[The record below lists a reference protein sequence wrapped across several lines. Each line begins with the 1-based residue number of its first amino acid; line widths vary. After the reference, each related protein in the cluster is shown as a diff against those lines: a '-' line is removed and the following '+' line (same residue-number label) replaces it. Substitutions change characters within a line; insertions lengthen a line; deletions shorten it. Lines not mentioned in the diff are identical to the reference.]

1 MNNCKITQV
10 DIPVNNN
17 GSVSIKLHC
26 IWPNDLAKENQ
37 PALIYSHSGNGM
49 FISPR
54 TSTFFCCRTA
64 ITCKCPVF
72 NVEYRLSPQNKQTV
86 KVATS
91 DVYEAIKFV
100 YNNAMT
106 LGVDK
111 SKLCITGYSGGG
123 MLTMAAAYLLQK
135 NNEANMV
142 KASFLVSPLL
152 SG

>member
-1 MNNCKITQV
+1 
-10 DIPVNNN
+10 
-17 GSVSIKLHC
+17 
-26 IWPNDLAKENQ
+26 
-37 PALIYSHSGNGM
+37 M
-49 FISPR
+49 FISPKS
-54 TSTFFCCRTA
+54 STLFCCRTA
-64 ITCKCPVF
+64 ITCNCPVF